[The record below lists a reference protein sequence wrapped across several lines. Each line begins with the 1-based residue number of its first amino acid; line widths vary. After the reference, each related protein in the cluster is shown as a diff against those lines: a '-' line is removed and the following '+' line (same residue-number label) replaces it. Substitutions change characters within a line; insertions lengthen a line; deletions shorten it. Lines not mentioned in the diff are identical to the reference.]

1 MSTTARRW
9 GRRPRVW
16 GARTF
21 CALLGLVYL
30 VIGILGLVET
40 GAEAFEGTESVAGLG
55 GTTLLN
61 IIHTAAGALALAAAL
76 HSRTTR
82 LFGFI
87 GLVFFLG
94 LSVYSVVA
102 LIDDAENEPLGIS
115 VPSTV
120 LHFAAVLVCAALIAW
135 TVGVRE
141 SAAERQSATST

>member
-9 GRRPRVW
+9 GRGPRVW

-30 VIGILGLVET
+30 VIGILGLIET
-40 GAEAFEGTESVAGLG
+40 GSAQFEGTESVAGLG

-61 IIHTAAGALALAAAL
+61 IIHTAAGALALGAAL

-82 LFGFI
+82 LYGFL

-102 LIDDAENEPLGIS
+102 LIGDSENEPLGIA

-120 LHFAAVLVCAALIAW
+120 LHFAAVLVCAALIAF

-141 SAAERQSATST
+141 SAAERESAIST